1 MGEIGGTIATRGS
14 SVDDADAAAVLMGS
28 AVDGDADAAC
38 KERVGVAAA
47 VGDRLVGLSG
57 GSADGVTSDDEDEVL
72 VGLTGARAV
81 ELTEA
86 DADATCAGGCEGIN
100 WRAMQCSSWPSTT
113 ETTHEHAQQNSH
125 Q

>member
-1 MGEIGGTIATRGS
+1 
-14 SVDDADAAAVLMGS
+14 MGS
-28 AVDGDADAAC
+28 ADGGDAGAAC

-57 GSADGVTSDDEDEVL
+57 GSADDVTVGEDEDEVL

-86 DADATCAGGCEGIN
+86 DADAVDATCAGGCEGIN
-100 WRAMQCSSWPSTT
+100 CRAMQCSSWPSVI
-113 ETTHEHAQQNSH
+113 ETAHEHEMISKTRVNNRNVVAHITSP
-125 Q
+125 